1 MTSVNPSI
9 FSIVQGIGEKLQI
22 PPYLLKDITEGFN
35 DKYRYAVLK
44 ELKYYDELIG
54 AHIHMDCKDSIS
66 IHYIDHTSFDATMGT
81 SLTLYHNPMERY
93 TNNLDEIEM
102 FLMKHDELMSKAY
115 MRAFVFFS
123 YSEIGYRVNQLKI
136 PFQLPNIDQSIRNDE
151 DVKSLYF
158 NLIRNLP
165 NGIIHNIHH
174 TILHTGMSPIL
185 YNNFWMNAYAYSNR
199 SNINPFTIPMHG
211 SIGLIGY
218 TLIDAI
224 YDGFTEYNNMETEFG
239 IDLVYDDYKMVTTK
253 TLEE

>member
-1 MTSVNPSI
+1 MTSFNPSI
-9 FSIVQGIGEKLQI
+9 ISIVQGIGEKLQI
-22 PPYLLKDITEGFN
+22 PSYLLKDMTDGMF
-35 DKYRYAVLK
+35 DKYRYAVFK
-44 ELKYYDELIG
+44 ELKYYDELISP
-54 AHIHMDCKDSIS
+54 HIHMDCKDPNSINCIDSVPVDES
-66 IHYIDHTSFDATMGT
+66 IGT
-81 SLTLYHNPMERY
+81 SLISYFNPREWY

-102 FLMKHDELMSKAY
+102 FMISHDELMSKAY

-123 YSEIGYRVNQLKI
+123 YSEINHTLNRFKYT
-136 PFQLPNIDQSIRNDE
+136 PQLPNIDKSIRNDR
-151 DVKSLYF
+151 DVESLYF

-185 YNNFWMNAYAYSNR
+185 YNNFWMKVYAYSNN
-199 SNINPFTIPMHG
+199 SNANPFTIPMHG
-211 SIGLIGY
+211 SIGFIGG